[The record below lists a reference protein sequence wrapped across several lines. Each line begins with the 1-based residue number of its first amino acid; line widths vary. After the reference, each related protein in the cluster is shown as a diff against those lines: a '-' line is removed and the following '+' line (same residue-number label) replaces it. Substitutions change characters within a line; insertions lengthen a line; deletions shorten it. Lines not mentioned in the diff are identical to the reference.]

1 MADLSRG
8 ERDFMKRQ
16 EARRRARLRRLK
28 RKRAMLVSA
37 MALILLLLIWGI
49 VSVIRAV
56 FFKEPVDPASIV
68 TPDWIDVQLL
78 DPNPYSRPG
87 TPLEKINGI
96 VVHYTANP
104 GTTAQQN
111 RNYFNN
117 LAKQNGESA
126 TSVSSHFIIG
136 LDGEIIQCIPLSEIS
151 YASNDRNGD
160 TVSIECCHPDSS
172 GKFTDAT
179 YQSLVRLS
187 AWLESQLDLRER
199 SIIRH
204 YDVTGKL
211 CPLYYVEMRASGISS
226 RRMWRPTGR
235 KITDSP
241 PRPRCRRHLPG
252 RRLPPAGWPQ
262 SSPGWRRRPP
272 PPPERCP
279 GT

>member
-49 VSVIRAV
+49 FSVIRAV

-136 LDGEIIQCIPLSEIS
+136 LNGEIIQCIPLSEIS

-211 CPLYYVEMRASGISS
+211 CPLYYVENESEWNQFKEDVAAY
-226 RRMWRPTGR
+226 R
-235 KITDSP
+235 K
-241 PRPRCRRHLPG
+241 
-252 RRLPPAGWPQ
+252 
-262 SSPGWRRRPP
+262 
-272 PPPERCP
+272 ENY
-279 GT
+279 

>member
-211 CPLYYVEMRASGISS
+211 CPLYYVENESEWNQFKEDVAAYR
-226 RRMWRPTGR
+226 T
-235 KITDSP
+235 
-241 PRPRCRRHLPG
+241 
-252 RRLPPAGWPQ
+252 
-262 SSPGWRRRPP
+262 
-272 PPPERCP
+272 ENY
-279 GT
+279 

>member
-151 YASNDRNGD
+151 SASNDRDGD

-211 CPLYYVEMRASGISS
+211 CPLYYVENESEWNQFKEDVAAY
-226 RRMWRPTGR
+226 R
-235 KITDSP
+235 K
-241 PRPRCRRHLPG
+241 
-252 RRLPPAGWPQ
+252 
-262 SSPGWRRRPP
+262 
-272 PPPERCP
+272 ENY
-279 GT
+279 

>member
-1 MADLSRG
+1 
-8 ERDFMKRQ
+8 MKRQ

-211 CPLYYVEMRASGISS
+211 CPLYYVENESEWNQFKEDVAAY
-226 RRMWRPTGR
+226 R
-235 KITDSP
+235 K
-241 PRPRCRRHLPG
+241 
-252 RRLPPAGWPQ
+252 
-262 SSPGWRRRPP
+262 
-272 PPPERCP
+272 ENY
-279 GT
+279 

>member
-160 TVSIECCHPDSS
+160 TVSIECCHPDPS

-211 CPLYYVEMRASGISS
+211 CPLYYVENESEWNQFKEDVAAY
-226 RRMWRPTGR
+226 R
-235 KITDSP
+235 K
-241 PRPRCRRHLPG
+241 
-252 RRLPPAGWPQ
+252 
-262 SSPGWRRRPP
+262 
-272 PPPERCP
+272 ENY
-279 GT
+279 

>member
-16 EARRRARLRRLK
+16 EARRRARLSRLK

-211 CPLYYVEMRASGISS
+211 CPLYYVENESEWNQFKEDVAAY
-226 RRMWRPTGR
+226 R
-235 KITDSP
+235 K
-241 PRPRCRRHLPG
+241 
-252 RRLPPAGWPQ
+252 
-262 SSPGWRRRPP
+262 
-272 PPPERCP
+272 ENY
-279 GT
+279 

>member
-111 RNYFNN
+111 RNYFNS

-211 CPLYYVEMRASGISS
+211 CPLYYVENESEWNQFKEDVAAY
-226 RRMWRPTGR
+226 R
-235 KITDSP
+235 K
-241 PRPRCRRHLPG
+241 
-252 RRLPPAGWPQ
+252 
-262 SSPGWRRRPP
+262 
-272 PPPERCP
+272 ENY
-279 GT
+279 

>member
-8 ERDFMKRQ
+8 ERDFMNRVA
-16 EARRRARLRRLK
+16 ARRRARLRRLK

-96 VVHYTANP
+96 VVHYTATP

-211 CPLYYVEMRASGISS
+211 CPLYYVENESEWNQFKEDVAAY
-226 RRMWRPTGR
+226 R
-235 KITDSP
+235 K
-241 PRPRCRRHLPG
+241 
-252 RRLPPAGWPQ
+252 
-262 SSPGWRRRPP
+262 
-272 PPPERCP
+272 ENY
-279 GT
+279 

>member
-49 VSVIRAV
+49 FSVIRAV

-211 CPLYYVEMRASGISS
+211 CPLYYVENESEWNQFKEDVAAY
-226 RRMWRPTGR
+226 R
-235 KITDSP
+235 K
-241 PRPRCRRHLPG
+241 
-252 RRLPPAGWPQ
+252 
-262 SSPGWRRRPP
+262 
-272 PPPERCP
+272 ENY
-279 GT
+279 

>member
-56 FFKEPVDPASIV
+56 FFEEPVDPASIV

-211 CPLYYVEMRASGISS
+211 CPLYYVENESEWNQFKEDVAAY
-226 RRMWRPTGR
+226 R
-235 KITDSP
+235 K
-241 PRPRCRRHLPG
+241 
-252 RRLPPAGWPQ
+252 
-262 SSPGWRRRPP
+262 
-272 PPPERCP
+272 ENY
-279 GT
+279 

>member
-136 LDGEIIQCIPLSEIS
+136 LNGEIIQCIPLSEIS

-211 CPLYYVEMRASGISS
+211 CPLYYVENESEWNQFKEDVAAY
-226 RRMWRPTGR
+226 R
-235 KITDSP
+235 K
-241 PRPRCRRHLPG
+241 
-252 RRLPPAGWPQ
+252 
-262 SSPGWRRRPP
+262 
-272 PPPERCP
+272 ENY
-279 GT
+279 

>member
-37 MALILLLLIWGI
+37 M
-49 VSVIRAV
+49 
-56 FFKEPVDPASIV
+56 ASIV

-211 CPLYYVEMRASGISS
+211 CPLYYVENESEWNQFKEDVAAY
-226 RRMWRPTGR
+226 R
-235 KITDSP
+235 K
-241 PRPRCRRHLPG
+241 
-252 RRLPPAGWPQ
+252 
-262 SSPGWRRRPP
+262 
-272 PPPERCP
+272 ENY
-279 GT
+279 

>member
-37 MALILLLLIWGI
+37 MALLLLLLIWGI

-211 CPLYYVEMRASGISS
+211 CPLYYVENESEWNQFKEDVAAY
-226 RRMWRPTGR
+226 R
-235 KITDSP
+235 K
-241 PRPRCRRHLPG
+241 
-252 RRLPPAGWPQ
+252 
-262 SSPGWRRRPP
+262 
-272 PPPERCP
+272 ENY
-279 GT
+279 

>member
-49 VSVIRAV
+49 FSVIRAV

-68 TPDWIDVQLL
+68 TPVWIDVQLL

-211 CPLYYVEMRASGISS
+211 CPLYYVENESEWNQFKEDVAAY
-226 RRMWRPTGR
+226 R
-235 KITDSP
+235 K
-241 PRPRCRRHLPG
+241 
-252 RRLPPAGWPQ
+252 
-262 SSPGWRRRPP
+262 
-272 PPPERCP
+272 ENY
-279 GT
+279 